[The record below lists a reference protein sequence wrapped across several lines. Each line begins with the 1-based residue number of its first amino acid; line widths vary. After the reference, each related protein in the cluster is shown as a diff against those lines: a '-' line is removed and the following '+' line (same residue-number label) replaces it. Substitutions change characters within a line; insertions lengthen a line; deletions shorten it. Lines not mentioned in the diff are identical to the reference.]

1 MRIGGLDPFSLIDY
15 PGKMAA
21 VVFTQGCN
29 FRCPY
34 CYNPELVDPQRYGPL
49 LDEQAVLSFLHQRC
63 HELEAV
69 VLGGGEP
76 TLQEDLADFL
86 RTVRGMG
93 YATKLDTNGSR
104 PDVLAGLLQEGL
116 LDCVAMDVK
125 APLSR
130 YAGYVQVP
138 MDTQAISLSLDIV
151 KGSGLDHELRTTVVK
166 GDLDQADFQAMAQL
180 VSGAKRYVLQR
191 FQPGS
196 ALVDPTYD
204 DRKAPDPAE
213 LRALAPLF
221 HGCVTHFEV
230 R

>member
-1 MRIGGLDPFSLIDY
+1 
-15 PGKMAA
+15 
-21 VVFTQGCN
+21 
-29 FRCPY
+29 
-34 CYNPELVDPQRYGPL
+34 
-49 LDEQAVLSFLHQRC
+49 
-63 HELEAV
+63 
-69 VLGGGEP
+69 
-76 TLQEDLADFL
+76 
-86 RTVRGMG
+86 MG

-191 FQPGS
+191 FQTGS
-196 ALVDPTYD
+196 ALVDPTYG

-213 LRALAPLF
+213 LQALAPLF
-221 HGCVTHFEV
+221 HGYVTYFEV